1 MAGGEGTRLRPL
13 TSNQPKPMVSIAGK
27 PCIEHIVHLLRRHGM
42 DDIVVTVAYLPQVIR
57 GYLGDGEELG
67 VNLRYSVEETPLG
80 TAGSVKNAGE
90 LLDDTFLVISGDALC
105 DFDLTAL
112 VDRHRESGA
121 VATVGLKAVD
131 NPLEF
136 GVVITDEDGRIE
148 RFLEKP
154 SWGQVFS
161 DTINTGVYVLEPE
174 VLRSIPEGEP
184 FDFSKQLFPQ
194 LLQRGKRLFGHV
206 CEGYWQ
212 DIGNLDQY
220 RQANFDALD
229 GHVQL
234 EISGVRLRSNVY
246 LGDGVQLADLGQ
258 LEGPVYVGNYCK
270 IDPDARI
277 GPHAVLGA
285 NVVVKDGAEVVRS
298 VLDAGTYVGRS
309 VRCEGAIVGKRV
321 DIRDHAVLHDG
332 VAVGDECSI
341 GAQTVLSP
349 GVKVY
354 PFKTIEA
361 GAAIRT
367 NLIWESRGI
376 TTVFGRDG
384 AAGLVNVDIPP
395 DVAARLGMAFGTV
408 LPKGARVVTSRD
420 THPASRM
427 IKRAIISGL
436 TAAGSSVSDL
446 RLALPSVN
454 RHEMKVDQRASGLHV
469 RVSADEPDVVQVQF
483 FEPPGI
489 LVPDAVLRSIERCYT
504 RQEFRRVA
512 AAEIGTINQPT
523 RATESYLQE
532 LLSSLDA
539 EAIADRNF
547 RIALDYRHSP
557 ASVVMPGLVGDLAA
571 EMVSLNGFVDSG
583 QPLRRTELDASLRDT
598 GQLVN
603 AMGADIGIVMDGP
616 AERIWLIDEQGVPID
631 PETTLLMLV
640 RELAEMTPSG
650 DLLVPST
657 ETSLVEAVAGDAAA
671 RVRRTTAS
679 LQALLFEAAAGGV
692 VFAGASGGG
701 YVFPEFLPAYDAV
714 MSIGKVLEVVAHSG
728 RPLSELVA
736 DLPESAMVRTSVE
749 CPWSLKGTAMRR
761 VIEATK
767 GMRVDNR
774 DGIKV
779 WEGDGWVQVTPD
791 PDEPVF
797 HVWAEGT
804 DVEDSERLEQK
815 YRSIL
820 EEVVSTEQAVAQTL
834 N

>member
-1 MAGGEGTRLRPL
+1 
-13 TSNQPKPMVSIAGK
+13 
-27 PCIEHIVHLLRRHGM
+27 
-42 DDIVVTVAYLPQVIR
+42 
-57 GYLGDGEELG
+57 
-67 VNLRYSVEETPLG
+67 
-80 TAGSVKNAGE
+80 
-90 LLDDTFLVISGDALC
+90 
-105 DFDLTAL
+105 
-112 VDRHRESGA
+112 
-121 VATVGLKAVD
+121 
-131 NPLEF
+131 
-136 GVVITDEDGRIE
+136 
-148 RFLEKP
+148 
-154 SWGQVFS
+154 
-161 DTINTGVYVLEPE
+161 
-174 VLRSIPEGEP
+174 
-184 FDFSKQLFPQ
+184 
-194 LLQRGKRLFGHV
+194 
-206 CEGYWQ
+206 
-212 DIGNLDQY
+212 
-220 RQANFDALD
+220 
-229 GHVQL
+229 
-234 EISGVRLRSNVY
+234 
-246 LGDGVQLADLGQ
+246 
-258 LEGPVYVGNYCK
+258 
-270 IDPDARI
+270 
-277 GPHAVLGA
+277 
-285 NVVVKDGAEVVRS
+285 VRS
-298 VLDAGTYVGRS
+298 
-309 VRCEGAIVGKRV
+309 EGAIVGKRV

-361 GAAIRT
+361 GAAIRS

-436 TAAGSSVSDL
+436 TAAGSAVSDL

-469 RVSADEPDVVQVQF
+469 RASADDPDVIQVQF

-512 AAEIGTINQPT
+512 AAEIGTISQPT
-523 RATESYLQE
+523 RATESYLHE
-532 LLSSLDA
+532 LLESLDA
-539 EAIADRNF
+539 EAIAGRNF

-557 ASVVMPGLVGDLAA
+557 ASVVMPSLIGDLAA

-583 QPLRRTELDASLRDT
+583 QPLRRTDLDASLRDT

-631 PETTLLMLV
+631 PETTLLMLI
-640 RELAEMTPSG
+640 RELAEMTPGG

-657 ETSLVEAVAGDAAA
+657 ETSLVEAVAGGAAD

-736 DLPESAMVRTSVE
+736 DLPHSPMVRTSVE

-761 VIEATK
+761 VIEVTK

-815 YRSIL
+815 YRGIL
-820 EEVVSTEQAVAQTL
+820 EAVVSAEPAVAQTL